1 MSVILR
7 RFALVAVVA
16 AAVSSAPSAAAQSGR
31 VSVAGDPAGDTA
43 QSDPYRIFLEVFGT
57 ISRNHES
64 ALRDSA
70 LWQRAIDGLIER
82 LDDPYATVFTP
93 EAYDAFEESNTRN
106 YAGIGVQISRLD
118 GLVTITAVFDNT
130 PAARSG
136 LILGD
141 QIVEVEGVDAT
152 EWSLDDARDA
162 IRGDPGST
170 VNLRVARA
178 GFNDWVAVSI
188 VRDNVH
194 IPAVAAATLEGGIA
208 HIRIVQ
214 FARDVAEELA
224 DTLKGAADANAVV
237 VDLRGNPGGYLDES
251 LMVADNFLP
260 RGQAVA
266 SVGQR
271 DGRGGVAKQSYRA
284 QRPALIPDKPI
295 VVLVDEFTASAAE
308 IVAGALQD
316 HDRAVLVGTRTFGK
330 GVVQTVY
337 PLSDGRRMRI
347 TTGTWYTPLGRSL
360 HRKRDSRGF
369 PLEDAEGGVGEG
381 AEGGEGAGDGDGA
394 SDGEDAGDGE
404 ASEDGEETRDGQHVV
419 TAAGRSLRNL
429 GGVFPDVEVPP
440 DTVARSVLALQR
452 QAADKQVQLRLM
464 IEEYAFAMARRTAA
478 AGESVERLPSS
489 AFDELAE
496 QLVDAGLDPEVV
508 GDPLVRAWLDWWTE
522 GRYLSRAGATGLSIA
537 AQAERDRALAEAL
550 RLARSAT
557 TQAELFALVEEEAAV
572 LASSRSSSSPG
583 SSR

>member
-16 AAVSSAPSAAAQSGR
+16 AAVSSAPSATAQSSR

-106 YAGIGVQISRLD
+106 YAGIGVQISQLD

-178 GFNDWVAVSI
+178 GFNDLVAVSI

-194 IPAVAAATLEGGIA
+194 IPAVAAVTLEGGIA

-224 DTLKGAADANAVV
+224 DTLRGAADANAVV

-271 DGRGGVAKQSYRA
+271 DGRGGVATQSYRA

-316 HDRAVLVGTRTFGK
+316 HDRAVLVGSRTFGK

-369 PLEDAEGGVGEG
+369 PLEEAEGGVGEG
-381 AEGGEGAGDGDGA
+381 
-394 SDGEDAGDGE
+394 AGDGE
-404 ASEDGEETRDGQHVV
+404 ASEDGEGTRDGQHVV

-440 DTVARSVLALQR
+440 DTIARAVLALQR

-464 IEEYAFAMARRTAA
+464 IEEYAFAMARTTAA
-478 AGESVERLPSS
+478 AGESVEQLPSA

-496 QLVDAGLDPEVV
+496 QLVDAGLDPEIV
-508 GDPLVRAWLDWWTE
+508 GDPLARAWLDWWTE
-522 GRYLSRAGATGLSIA
+522 GRYLSRAGATGLAIA
-537 AQAERDRALAEAL
+537 AQAERDRALSEAL

-557 TQAELFALVEEEAAV
+557 TQDELFALVEEEAAV
-572 LASSRSSSSPG
+572 LASSRSSPSPG

>member
-7 RFALVAVVA
+7 RFAPFALVA
-16 AAVSSAPSAAAQSGR
+16 AAVSSTPAAAAQSNR

-106 YAGIGVQISRLD
+106 YAGIGVQISQLD

-178 GFNDWVAVSI
+178 GFNDLVAVSI

-224 DTLKGAADANAVV
+224 DTLQGAADANAVV

-271 DGRGGVAKQSYRA
+271 DGRGGVATQSYRA

-316 HDRAVLVGTRTFGK
+316 HDRAVLVGSRTFGK

-369 PLEDAEGGVGEG
+369 PLE
-381 AEGGEGAGDGDGA
+381 
-394 SDGEDAGDGE
+394 E
-404 ASEDGEETRDGQHVV
+404 AEDGEGTRDGQHVV

-440 DTVARSVLALQR
+440 DTVARAVLALQR

-478 AGESVERLPSS
+478 AAGESVERLPSS

-496 QLVDAGLDPEVV
+496 QLVDAGLDPEIV
-508 GDPLVRAWLDWWTE
+508 GDPLARAWLDWWTE
-522 GRYLSRAGATGLSIA
+522 GRYLSRAGATGLAIA
-537 AQAERDRALAEAL
+537 AQAERDRALSEAL

-557 TQAELFALVEEEAAV
+557 TQDELFALVEEEAAV
-572 LASSRSSSSPG
+572 LASSRSSPSPG
-583 SSR
+583 SLR

>member
-16 AAVSSAPSAAAQSGR
+16 AAVSSASAAAAQSSR

-70 LWQRAIDGLIER
+70 LWQRAIDGLIKH

-178 GFNDWVAVSI
+178 GFNDLVAVSI

-224 DTLKGAADANAVV
+224 DTLRGAADANAVV

-260 RGQAVA
+260 RGQTVA

-271 DGRGGVAKQSYRA
+271 DGGGGVATQSYRA

-316 HDRAVLVGTRTFGK
+316 HDRAVLVGSRTFGK

-369 PLEDAEGGVGEG
+369 PLEEAEGDMGEG
-381 AEGGEGAGDGDGA
+381 AEDGEG
-394 SDGEDAGDGE
+394 
-404 ASEDGEETRDGQHVV
+404 TRDGQHVV

-440 DTVARSVLALQR
+440 DSIARAVLALQR

-464 IEEYAFAMARRTAA
+464 IEEYAFAMARRTTA

-508 GDPLVRAWLDWWTE
+508 GDPLARAWLDWWTE
-522 GRYLSRAGATGLSIA
+522 GRYLSRAGATGLAIA
-537 AQAERDRALAEAL
+537 AQAERDRALSEAL

-557 TQAELFALVEEEAAV
+557 TQAELFALVEKEAAV
-572 LASSRSSSSPG
+572 LATSGPRPRSSPSPG

>member
-16 AAVSSAPSAAAQSGR
+16 AAVSSAPAAAAQSNR

-178 GFNDWVAVSI
+178 GFNDLVAVSI

-214 FARDVAEELA
+214 FARNVAEELA

-251 LMVADNFLP
+251 LMVADNFLS

-316 HDRAVLVGTRTFGK
+316 HDRAVLVGSRTFGK

-369 PLEDAEGGVGEG
+369 PLQEAEGGDGEASEGGDGEASEGGDGEG
-381 AEGGEGAGDGDGA
+381 AEGGDG
-394 SDGEDAGDGE
+394 
-404 ASEDGEETRDGQHVV
+404 TRDGQHVV

-440 DTVARSVLALQR
+440 DSLARAVLTLQL
-452 QAADKQVQLRLM
+452 QAAEAQVQLRLM

-496 QLVDAGLDPEVV
+496 QLVDAGLDSEVV
-508 GDPLVRAWLDWWTE
+508 GDPLARAWLDWWTE
-522 GRYLSRAGATGLSIA
+522 GRYLSRAGATGLAIA
-537 AQAERDRALAEAL
+537 AQAERDRALSEAL

-557 TQAELFALVEEEAAV
+557 TQDELFALVEEEAAV

>member
-7 RFALVAVVA
+7 RFALFALVA
-16 AAVSSAPSAAAQSGR
+16 AAVSSTPAAAAQSSR

-70 LWQRAIDGLIER
+70 LWQRAIDGLIEH

-106 YAGIGVQISRLD
+106 YAGIGVQISQLD

-178 GFNDWVAVSI
+178 GFNDLVAVSI

-224 DTLKGAADANAVV
+224 DTLRGAADANAVV

-271 DGRGGVAKQSYRA
+271 DGRGGVATQSYRA

-316 HDRAVLVGTRTFGK
+316 HDRAVLVGSRTFGK

-369 PLEDAEGGVGEG
+369 PLE
-381 AEGGEGAGDGDGA
+381 
-394 SDGEDAGDGE
+394 E
-404 ASEDGEETRDGQHVV
+404 AEDGEGTRDGQHVV

-440 DTVARSVLALQR
+440 DTVARAVLALQR

-478 AGESVERLPSS
+478 AGKSVERLPSS

-496 QLVDAGLDPEVV
+496 QLVDAGLDPEIV
-508 GDPLVRAWLDWWTE
+508 GDPLARAWLDWWTE
-522 GRYLSRAGATGLSIA
+522 GRYLSRAGATGLAIA
-537 AQAERDRALAEAL
+537 AQAERDRALSEAL

-557 TQAELFALVEEEAAV
+557 TQDELFALVEEEAAV
-572 LASSRSSSSPG
+572 LASSRPSPSPG